1 MEEKKKMQVGFEF
14 PFLGETGRDKLKTLA
29 GPGQE
34 ELMVYGSTEGR
45 QRAVMGLS

>member
-1 MEEKKKMQVGFEF
+1 MGGKKTQVGLEF

-34 ELMVYGSTEGR
+34 ELMLYRSTEGR
-45 QRAVMGLS
+45 RRAVMGLS